1 MDEKQPKGFKRAAK
15 KANELL
21 GNQEKLNSLINSAKE
36 KSKKKKKQ
44 LESVWSGLQTLLRL
58 LKAYRKKDYRKV
70 PWRTI
75 LYATAAIIYLVN
87 PLDFIPDFI
96 PLTGL
101 LDDVSVITFVLAS
114 IKIDLDKF
122 KTWEEATLKNKDGQ
136 DTARN

>member
-21 GNQEKLNSLINSAKE
+21 GNQEKLNSLIKSAKE

-44 LESVWSGLQTLLRL
+44 LESVWNELQTLLRL
-58 LKAYRKKDYRKV
+58 LKAYRKKDYREI

-96 PLTGL
+96 PITGL
-101 LDDVSVITFVLAS
+101 LDDVSVITFVIAS
-114 IKIDLDKF
+114 IKSDLDKF
-122 KTWEEATLKNKDGQ
+122 KIWEEGKLNNEDEQ
-136 DTARN
+136 DTARD